1 MKSYDSEMR
10 GTSRILV
17 GFIFTLSA
25 IVNVFIED
33 YQDYC
38 INGLF
43 LIIGIC
49 LLFWGKLAMDA
60 SQ

>member
-1 MKSYDSEMR
+1 MKSYDNEMR

-25 IVNVFIED
+25 IVNVFIAG

-38 INGLF
+38 INGLMF
-43 LIIGIC
+43 IIGIC
-49 LLFWGKLAMDA
+49 LLFWGKLAMDI
-60 SQ
+60 SK